1 MTDIHNY
8 KKRLEQ
14 SLAKLKTAEIGNTNR
29 TYIQEFS
36 QFCLANG
43 ISAGKT
49 HRYIGDLIIL
59 AKWTNKDFKKC
70 VKKDIEFLIL
80 KLEQSHYSE
89 WTKYGFK
96 ICLRKFFTW
105 LRNAEEYPPE
115 VKWMKMA
122 IKNHKSKLPEDLVT
136 EDEVKQMILS
146 ATNARDK
153 ALVAVLYESGCR
165 IQEVL
170 TLKIKNVTFDQYGA
184 IINVSGKTGSRRIRL
199 IFAVPYLQEWLN
211 RNIGNRDPE
220 AFLWIT
226 RNNKLIGY
234 ASIRKLLKVLAKNAD
249 VKKKVNPHNFRHAR
263 ASYLANYL
271 TESQLKEVFGW
282 TQASRMASVY
292 IHLSGKNTDQAIL
305 KIYGKKLEIETDK
318 GDLIPKSCPR
328 CKTENESTHKYC
340 KLCGMALDEEE
351 RANLVIQQTNK
362 GKINE
367 VMDLLVQDKE
377 VISLLAQKIREV
389 RV

>member
-8 KKRLEQ
+8 SRRLEQ
-14 SLAKLKTAEIGNTNR
+14 ILVRLEKEEIGNTNR
-29 TYIQEFS
+29 KYIKEFS
-36 QFCLANG
+36 QFCVANG
-43 ISAGKT
+43 ISAGKVQ
-49 HRYIGDLIIL
+49 RYIGDLIIL
-59 AKWTNKDFKKC
+59 AKWIKKDYKKC
-70 VKKDIEFLIL
+70 DRKDIEFLIL

-96 ICLRKFFTW
+96 IGLRKFFTW
-105 LRNAEEYPPE
+105 LRNSEEYPKE
-115 VKWMKMA
+115 VKWIKLA
-122 IKNHKSKLPEDLVT
+122 IKNHKTKLPEDLVT
-136 EDEVKQMILS
+136 EEEVKQMILT

-170 TLKIKNVTFDQYGA
+170 TLKIKNIIFDQYGA
-184 IINVSGKTGSRRIRL
+184 IINVSGKTGSRRVRL
-199 IFAVPYLQEWLN
+199 IFAVPYIQEWIN
-211 RNIGNRDPE
+211 KNMGNKNPE

-226 RNNKLIGY
+226 RNSKLMGY
-234 ASIRKLLKVLAKNAD
+234 ASVRKLLRVLAKNAD

-292 IHLSGKNTDQAIL
+292 IHISGKNTDQAIL
-305 KIYGKKLEIETDK
+305 KVYGKTLEIETDK
-318 GDLIPKSCPR
+318 ANLVPKTCPR

-351 RANLVIQQTNK
+351 RTKLVASQSSKGEIDKFMNLLIKDKDVIELLTQ
-362 GKINE
+362 KI
-367 VMDLLVQDKE
+367 KE
-377 VISLLAQKIREV
+377 VKL
-389 RV
+389 